1 MTYETKTVLI
11 NYDFAPS
18 SQLSREEIAGT
29 DKRNL
34 WCAILRDN
42 LKSQGIKLL
51 FPNDIRGLHEFKV
64 DLEIH
69 VNAGIRRSSARHTI
83 GLFMETPE
91 IAPQNNVSSCRNYD
105 KVISFNPNLNE
116 AGNHVMAELPCW
128 DADDLSQAFQKN
140 RDYASNTFSM
150 IAANKNFKKSV
161 TYKDLYKER
170 IKVIEYF
177 EASQP
182 QNFKL
187 FGHGWNVRRELLAL
201 PRLQKISRKLGISGN
216 LKSYEGV
223 CISKNQVIINSTF
236 NICYENCVYPGYLSE
251 KVFDAILGEAIP
263 IYWGHH
269 GIPQTL
275 KASVID
281 ASQFKSPKDLIQ
293 HCCQLDIAKRQ
304 HFITNGKLFLAN
316 HGLLHS
322 HQIYAKIIMSC
333 MIEIFAGNHN

>member
-1 MTYETKTVLI
+1 MPNETKTVLI

-18 SQLSREEIAGT
+18 SQSSREEIAGT

-42 LKSQGIKLL
+42 LKSHGIKLL

-128 DADDLSQAFQKN
+128 DADDLSSQAFQKN

-187 FGHGWNVRRELLAL
+187 FGHGWNVRRKLLAL

-223 CISKNQVIINSTF
+223 CISKNQVIKNSTF

-251 KVFDAILGEAIP
+251 KVFDAILGGAIP

-281 ASQFKSPKDLIQ
+281 ASHFKSPRELIQ
-293 HCCQLDIAKRQ
+293 YCLNLSIKERLEIIENGTQFLQSDGQKHTHQKYATSIASCVNQLLSVQ
-304 HFITNGKLFLAN
+304 
-316 HGLLHS
+316 
-322 HQIYAKIIMSC
+322 
-333 MIEIFAGNHN
+333 

>member
-1 MTYETKTVLI
+1 MPNETKTVLI

-42 LKSQGIKLL
+42 LKSHGIKLL
-51 FPNDIRGLHEFKV
+51 FPNDISGLHEFKV

-140 RDYASNTFSM
+140 RDCASNTFSM
-150 IAANKNFKKSV
+150 IAANKNFRKSV

-177 EASQP
+177 ETSQP

-201 PRLQKISRKLGISGN
+201 PRLQKISRTLGISGN
-216 LKSYEGV
+216 LRSYEGV
-223 CISKNQVIINSTF
+223 CISKNQVIKNSTF

-251 KVFDAILGEAIP
+251 KVFDAILGGAIP

-281 ASQFKSPKDLIQ
+281 ASHFKSPRELIR
-293 HCCQLDIAKRQ
+293 HCSNLSITERLEITENGTQFLKSDGLRHTHQKYAMSITSCVNQLL
-304 HFITNGKLFLAN
+304 NV
-316 HGLLHS
+316 
-322 HQIYAKIIMSC
+322 
-333 MIEIFAGNHN
+333 